1 MILEL
6 HERDTE
12 VLEQILSI
20 LKNHPEIEKFEIDE
34 EPMVS
39 LPGLEIFPSRR
50 KVFRDRQEIQLT
62 AKEYRILL
70 LLATNKGRVL
80 TYAQIYEQVWG
91 DFTTGNENNT
101 IGFHIC
107 NLREKLYRAIKIWSA
122 LFSGFPTKRNTFVLF
137 VSLKTTL
144 LVRNLLVIP
153 SSADGLK
160 HNFRHFGLIPYII
173 ILTRF
178 RFKSRNN
185 LFPKITHLIRQNYE
199 IYKYLDRLCEWN
211 FLQRRYF
218 FAQPLREFLIFILIF
233 CIILL
238 RNR

>member
-107 NLREKLYRAIKIWSA
+107 NLREKLYRANPDAPFYIRSVREGGYCLDVDEPQFYRHFLSHGC
-122 LFSGFPTKRNTFVLF
+122 LFSDL
-137 VSLKTTL
+137 
-144 LVRNLLVIP
+144 NL
-153 SSADGLK
+153 
-160 HNFRHFGLIPYII
+160 
-173 ILTRF
+173 
-178 RFKSRNN
+178 
-185 LFPKITHLIRQNYE
+185 
-199 IYKYLDRLCEWN
+199 C
-211 FLQRRYF
+211 
-218 FAQPLREFLIFILIF
+218 
-233 CIILL
+233 
-238 RNR
+238 

>member
-101 IGFHIC
+101 I
-107 NLREKLYRAIKIWSA
+107 SA
-122 LFSGFPTKRNTFVLF
+122 TCARSC
-137 VSLKTTL
+137 
-144 LVRNLLVIP
+144 I
-153 SSADGLK
+153 
-160 HNFRHFGLIPYII
+160 GLIQMPRSTFAPCGKSDTAWMSMNRNSTII
-173 ILTRF
+173 
-178 RFKSRNN
+178 
-185 LFPKITHLIRQNYE
+185 
-199 IYKYLDRLCEWN
+199 
-211 FLQRRYF
+211 F
-218 FAQPLREFLIFILIF
+218 FHMDVFSLS
-233 CIILL
+233 
-238 RNR
+238 

>member
-6 HERDTE
+6 CKRDTE

-101 IGFHIC
+101 IGFHTP
-107 NLREKLYRAIKIWSA
+107 
-122 LFSGFPTKRNTFVLF
+122 FSDF
-137 VSLKTTL
+137 VSK
-144 LVRNLLVIP
+144 
-153 SSADGLK
+153 A
-160 HNFRHFGLIPYII
+160 Y
-173 ILTRF
+173 
-178 RFKSRNN
+178 
-185 LFPKITHLIRQNYE
+185 
-199 IYKYLDRLCEWN
+199 CA
-211 FLQRRYF
+211 RR
-218 FAQPLREFLIFILIF
+218 
-233 CIILL
+233 
-238 RNR
+238 

>member
-20 LKNHPEIEKFEIDE
+20 LKNHPEIEKIEVDE

-70 LLATNKGRVL
+70 LLAANKGRVL

-107 NLREKLYRAIKIWSA
+107 NLREKLYRANPDAPFYIRSVREVGYCLDVGKSDTVWMSMNRNSTTIFFRMDV
-122 LFSGFPTKRNTFVLF
+122 FS
-137 VSLKTTL
+137 
-144 LVRNLLVIP
+144 
-153 SSADGLK
+153 
-160 HNFRHFGLIPYII
+160 
-173 ILTRF
+173 LT
-178 RFKSRNN
+178 
-185 LFPKITHLIRQNYE
+185 
-199 IYKYLDRLCEWN
+199 
-211 FLQRRYF
+211 
-218 FAQPLREFLIFILIF
+218 
-233 CIILL
+233 
-238 RNR
+238 

>member
-70 LLATNKGRVL
+70 LLAANKGRVL

-101 IGFHIC
+101 IGFHM
-107 NLREKLYRAIKIWSA
+107 
-122 LFSGFPTKRNTFVLF
+122 
-137 VSLKTTL
+137 
-144 LVRNLLVIP
+144 
-153 SSADGLK
+153 
-160 HNFRHFGLIPYII
+160 I
-173 ILTRF
+173 ILPLSCPAGAHSAPT
-178 RFKSRNN
+178 
-185 LFPKITHLIRQNYE
+185 PIGA
-199 IYKYLDRLCEWN
+199 
-211 FLQRRYF
+211 FL
-218 FAQPLREFLIFILIF
+218 L
-233 CIILL
+233 LL
-238 RNR
+238 RLPGRT

>member
-50 KVFRDRQEIQLT
+50 KV
-62 AKEYRILL
+62 
-70 LLATNKGRVL
+70 
-80 TYAQIYEQVWG
+80 WG

-107 NLREKLYRAIKIWSA
+107 NLREKLYRANPDAPFYIRS
-122 LFSGFPTKRNTFVLF
+122 
-137 VSLKTTL
+137 
-144 LVRNLLVIP
+144 VREV
-153 SSADGLK
+153 G
-160 HNFRHFGLIPYII
+160 YC
-173 ILTRF
+173 
-178 RFKSRNN
+178 
-185 LFPKITHLIRQNYE
+185 
-199 IYKYLDRLCEWN
+199 LDVDE
-211 FLQRRYF
+211 
-218 FAQPLREFLIFILIF
+218 P
-233 CIILL
+233 
-238 RNR
+238 